1 MSKGLNIAL
10 FAAIALVTV
19 AAAMAFPMLDGSTD
33 SAPEPMYAHG
43 DMERRDIASP
53 PPDRQCPPEQ
63 PGMMGGFRDFRPM
76 EPRDA
81 PPEVIIDVS
90 DRPSESAEDMIDA
103 YGRAY
108 NEKREFEEY
117 GSTVY
122 ILDRNDAADPELA
135 GVLARIMDDRIIAE
149 IPDSA
154 SDAKVVSANDARN
167 TDILGFLQIMQTFV
181 EGSGTQL
188 ETIVTQMIASR
199 TSSGGSSYV
208 NVSDSRGPVR
218 IEIVSPQ
225 ESDDSD
231 EDALKNVY
239 SEIPAKPTAAETYL
253 RQHVF
258 DGGSSCF

>member
-10 FAAIALVTV
+10 FAAIALVAV
-19 AAAMAFPMLDGSTD
+19 ATAMAFTMLDDSTG
-33 SAPEPMYAHG
+33 SAPESMDDFG
-43 DMERRDIASP
+43 MRDMRDFASP
-53 PPDRQCPPEQ
+53 PPDHQCPPGQ
-63 PGMMGGFRDFRPM
+63 AGMMGGYGEPRPM
-76 EPRDA
+76 GPRDA
-81 PPEVIIDVS
+81 PPKVIIDVS
-90 DRPSESAEDMIDA
+90 DRPSESPEDVIDA

-135 GVLARIMDDRIIAE
+135 GVLARIMDGRIIGE

-167 TDILGFLQIMQTFV
+167 TDILGFLQIMNSFL

-225 ESDDSD
+225 DSDDSD